1 MKTNE
6 IKKGTPIKT
15 TQLGAIVSGTM
26 EDNKKGNTRLIKTN
40 GSEVGLFDELGSVY
54 AWDIVLAH
62 NSEGEWE
69 KVELTDKQ
77 ISHKEKIGGLG
88 W

>member
-26 EDNKKGNTRLIKTN
+26 EDNIKGNTRLIKTN
-40 GSEVGLFDELGSVY
+40 GSEVGLFDEFGSVY
-54 AWDIVLAH
+54 AWDIFSAK

-69 KVELTDKQ
+69 VVTLTDKQ
-77 ISHKEKIGGLG
+77 KEARDKIGGLE